1 MLLFHEEGSSR
12 GEYRDIAPRLV
23 KMGYNCLAVD
33 LRTGRGKNYISN
45 ETARRAA
52 SLRPSPTLVD
62 CIKDIQGA
70 VRYIR
75 SRTRQPVVLLGSS
88 FSASLCLLE
97 AVNDTLVRAVVA
109 FSPGEFF
116 RPFLSVKDSLNR
128 ISVPVLLA
136 GSKKEYP
143 YLSELASGIP
153 PDHLTLFVP
162 SRYEGEHG
170 TASLLSSNPA
180 SGDYWLSLLMFFRN
194 LRNEK

>member
-12 GEYRDIAPRLV
+12 GEYREIAPRLV

-33 LRTGRGKNYISN
+33 LRVGKEMNYISN

-52 SLRPSPTLVD
+52 SLTPSPQLYD
-62 CIKDIQGA
+62 CINDIQGA
-70 VRYIR
+70 VRYAW
-75 SRTRQPVVLLGSS
+75 SRNRPPVVLLGSS

-97 AVNDTLVRAVVA
+97 AMNDTLIRAVVT

-116 RPFLSVKDSLNR
+116 RPFLSVKDSLSQ
-128 ISVPVLLA
+128 ISIPVLIA

-153 PDHLTLFVP
+153 PTYLTLFVP

-170 TASLLSSNPA
+170 TASLLSSDPA